1 MNHSAIIALVFLAS
15 LVILFAGTIY
25 FSLRFR
31 KKNFAKG
38 LEVKAADIWPQF
50 QNDGFELSGLLY
62 GVWQDFS
69 PAELGLIVKD
79 CGDEQ
84 VGKIIY
90 HTGRRL
96 GWITIETSAGNFVA
110 DVLPTLRQSVAL
122 RSENNGSQSLCDFS
136 RLARGTY
143 RFDAKSFG
151 ILESK
156 TSGESRL
163 APLFRYMLNGVPAG
177 ASCHIGGWRNRGRMV
192 VLSEDLP
199 LSIRLFVLAMQGQRA

>member
-1 MNHSAIIALVFLAS
+1 MNPSATTALVV
-15 LVILFAGTIY
+15 LVGVVALFAVTIY

-31 KKNFAKG
+31 KRNFAKG
-38 LEVKAADIWPQF
+38 LELKAADVWPQF

-69 PAELGLIVKD
+69 STEFGMIVKD
-79 CGDEQ
+79 CNDQ
-84 VGKIIY
+84 QAARIVY

-122 RSENNGSQSLCDFS
+122 RSQNDGSQSLCDFS
-136 RLARGTY
+136 RLTRGTY

-151 ILESK
+151 ILESEIPR
-156 TSGESRL
+156 GLRL
-163 APLFRYMLNGVPAG
+163 APVFRYMLNGVPVG
-177 ASCHIGGWRNRGRMV
+177 TSCHIGGWRNLGRMV
-192 VLSEDLP
+192 VLSHDLP
-199 LSIRLFVLAMQGQRA
+199 LSIRLFVLAMQGQRV